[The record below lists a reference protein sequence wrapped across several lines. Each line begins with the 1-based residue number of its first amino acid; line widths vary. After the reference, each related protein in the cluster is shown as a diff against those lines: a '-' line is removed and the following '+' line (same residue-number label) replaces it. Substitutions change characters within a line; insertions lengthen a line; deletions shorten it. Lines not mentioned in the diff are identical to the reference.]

1 MAQTRRQVPLRGP
14 ARHVVVSSD
23 GGRVRIRT
31 NKSGPKTRKGR
42 HRYNTDWKEPR
53 LLIIYITDEDGKLDK
68 IFSPYIDGTLNEPDA
83 IFALLKYYL
92 TRIGV
97 TSADKVL
104 FVSDGALWIWER
116 VPQLITA
123 LGLNADQ
130 VCELIDFYHA
140 IEHLN
145 SLAKLQSAWAQANRE
160 KRVRKNRRCLKKG
173 KVEQVIANI
182 VEVCKGTRKKLLKRE
197 RDYFVKNQH
206 RLCYQT
212 VC

>member
-1 MAQTRRQVPLRGP
+1 M
-14 ARHVVVSSD
+14 
-23 GGRVRIRT
+23 
-31 NKSGPKTRKGR
+31 
-42 HRYNTDWKEPR
+42 
-53 LLIIYITDEDGKLDK
+53 
-68 IFSPYIDGTLNEPDA
+68 
-83 IFALLKYYL
+83 LKYYL

-140 IEHLN
+140 VEH
-145 SLAKLQSAWAQANRE
+145 SLTKLQSAWSQANRE
-160 KRVRKNRRCLKKG
+160 KWVRKNRRRLKKG
-173 KVEQVIANI
+173 KVEQVIADI
-182 VEVCKGTRKKLLKRE
+182 VEVCKGTRNKLLKRE

-212 VC
+212 VADLHLPIGSGAIESSI